1 MGAGASAWSTE
12 ELARCLEQRDGD
24 LVWFAYDVR
33 ASGIDGASLLEVGEN
48 RDRLLQLTRSG
59 GVVAPGQLATLV
71 RGTRELRAINDRRD
85 ADSKDETTAG
95 GRRQ

>member
-12 ELARCLEQRDGD
+12 ELARCLEQRDDD

-59 GVVAPGQLATLV
+59 GVVAPGQLALNLQQCPNPSTSRTQRISSTPV
-71 RGTRELRAINDRRD
+71 
-85 ADSKDETTAG
+85 K
-95 GRRQ
+95 